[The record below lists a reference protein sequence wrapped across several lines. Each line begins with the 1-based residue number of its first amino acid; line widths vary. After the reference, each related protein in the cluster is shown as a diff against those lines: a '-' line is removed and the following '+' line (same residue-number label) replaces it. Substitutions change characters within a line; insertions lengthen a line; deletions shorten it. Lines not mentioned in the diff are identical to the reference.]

1 MTQSFGS
8 LHVRLPDG
16 RELEFDLVG
25 QSMVIGRGA
34 GVDIAIPE
42 LSIANT
48 HARLHFQ
55 GGRIGLEDL
64 ESTTGTFVGS
74 TRLDAN
80 RIYVIG
86 TDSEIKLGQAE
97 AHISLA
103 TDTPSNEIIS
113 DVSSDETLVAA
124 STTSSESTAD
134 TIARLRSQSPS
145 ITPARETTGE
155 GRPGGTGPLGATRR
169 PESGDLSEKLSLTIN
184 PERSRRKFEVVL
196 YNRSRAPMLLQLRAA
211 DRRNALRYQFE
222 ADEVELSSAE
232 QSQVGLSVKPAQR
245 GGSGGEQPFV
255 VQAYVA
261 DQMVGA
267 ARGILQPVRV
277 PGALVGAFAVFA
289 IVVVLA
295 FGLGAA
301 LLCPDVLSG
310 VCGFIPANPVSA
322 LLNQPTTEEVI
333 LPTEESVDVPPP
345 ATEAPIATEAL
356 EPTLAPTAEPP
367 VESPTPELSLTPRF
381 GGSLLTYKTGSA
393 GQVSLVVIPA
403 DGEASTIVGPVSD
416 VTVLD
421 YTPADGGKLA
431 LEVVDENTESLW
443 IVGADGAPIRTGVHQ
458 GWERLRAAQWSPDGS
473 WLIVEADIPS
483 VTTYFIFDGLD
494 GALLSQPPL
503 VAQTVT
509 PTFTP
514 SRTPTATRT
523 LTPTLTPTSTPTPSY
538 TPVPT
543 ATPAG

>member
-1 MTQSFGS
+1 VTQSFGS

-16 RELEFDLVG
+16 RELDFDLVG

-42 LSIANT
+42 LSVANT

-103 TDTPSNEIIS
+103 TDAPSNEIIG
-113 DVSSDETLVAA
+113 DDSSDETLVTA
-124 STTSSESTAD
+124 STPSSESTDD
-134 TIARLRSQSPS
+134 TIARLRSQSPT
-145 ITPARETTGE
+145 ITPARETAGE
-155 GRPGGTGPLGATRR
+155 GRPGGTGPLGAERR

-196 YNRSRAPMLLQLRAA
+196 YNRSRAPMLLKLRAA

-232 QSQVGLSVKPAQR
+232 QIQVGLSVKPAQR
-245 GGSGGEQPFV
+245 GSSGGEQPFV

-301 LLCPDVLSG
+301 LLCPDVLRG
-310 VCGFIPANPVSA
+310 VCGFIPPNPVSA
-322 LLNQPTTEEVI
+322 LLNQPTTEEVV
-333 LPTEESVDVPPP
+333 LPTEEPVDVPPR

-356 EPTLAPTAEPP
+356 EPTLAPTAEAP
-367 VESPTPELSLTPRF
+367 VESPTPELSPTPRF
-381 GGSLLTYKTGSA
+381 GGSLLTYKTGSS
-393 GQVSLVVIPA
+393 GQVSLVFIPA

-431 LEVVDENTESLW
+431 LEVVDESTESLW
-443 IVGADGAPIRTGVHQ
+443 IVGADGAPIRTGINQ

-523 LTPTLTPTSTPTPSY
+523 PTQTLTPTSTPTPSN